1 MQPGADAGGQ
11 AGRARAD
18 PEPAAF
24 HGQRG
29 KLRQAYREG
38 QEDQPGVLGLVLN
51 AVVLWNT
58 GYIDA
63 AVAGLRSSGYPV
75 AREDAARLSPF
86 GDKHVNM
93 CWAGIPPPRRHPAAS
108 ARWATRRPQ
117 TAIRTRYDHR

>member
-18 PEPAAF
+18 PGPTAF

-29 KLRQAYREG
+29 KLRQAYRE
-38 QEDQPGVLGLVLN
+38 DQLGVLGLVLN

-63 AVAGLRSSGYPV
+63 AVAGLRSSSHPV
-75 AREDAARLSPF
+75 AGEDAARLSPF
-86 GDKHVNM
+86 GDSTST
-93 CWAGIPPPRRHPAAS
+93 CWAGIPPPRRHPAAC
-108 ARWATRRPQ
+108 ARCATPSTPGSDQ
-117 TAIRTRYDHR
+117 DERYDHR